1 MTEVEPANNSD
12 FTIDLPHQSAA
23 LSLTGP
29 CEVIRHQLERL
40 TGASLVLRGL
50 QLIIKGKPDQLE
62 RTVALIE
69 LLRPLWEEGQSI
81 SSIDVQAA
89 LGSFGSGLRPD
100 YENFGQ
106 KVLAKTQTGRLLK
119 PQTVRQKVY
128 LDAMEANELTL
139 VLGPAGTG
147 KTFLAIVLAVRMLSE
162 RKVER
167 IILTRPIEEGY
178 EYSDA
183 HHKKTDPYLLPLYDC
198 LLTLLGPDKT
208 SMMMDK
214 ALIEVIPV
222 GYMRGRTLNNTF
234 IILDE
239 AQNTTSTQM
248 RMLVTRLGENSRMVA
263 IGDLTQVELP
273 DDTTSGLAE
282 ATEVLKGVEC
292 VHIVHLTNADVVRHP
307 LVQKLVELYAS
318 YDQSCFPYQGDLP

>member
-1 MTEVEPANNSD
+1 MTEAEPSNNE

-40 TGASLVLRGL
+40 TGASLILRGL

-69 LLRPLWEEGQSI
+69 LLRPLWEEGQPI
-81 SSIDVQAA
+81 SSSDVQAA
-89 LGSFGSGLRPD
+89 LGSFGSGLRTD

-128 LDAMEANELTL
+128 VDAMESNDLTL
-139 VLGPAGTG
+139 VIGPAGTG
-147 KTFLAIVLAVRMLSE
+147 KTLLAIVLAVRMLSE

-167 IILTRPIEEGY
+167 IIFARPIEEGC
-178 EYSDA
+178 EYSDVNN
-183 HHKKTDPYLLPLYDC
+183 KKTDPYLLPLYDC
-198 LLTLLGPDKT
+198 LHTLLGHDKT
-208 SMMMDK
+208 SMMIDK
-214 ALIEVIPV
+214 ELIEVIPV
-222 GYMRGRTLNNTF
+222 SYMRGRTLNSTF

-239 AQNTTSTQM
+239 AQNTTTTQM
-248 RMLVTRLGENSRMVA
+248 RMLLTRLGENSRMVA

-282 ATEVLKGVEC
+282 AVEVLKGVER
-292 VHIVHLTNADVVRHP
+292 VHISHLTNADVVRHP

-318 YDQSCFPYQGDLP
+318 YDHSCFPYQGDPP